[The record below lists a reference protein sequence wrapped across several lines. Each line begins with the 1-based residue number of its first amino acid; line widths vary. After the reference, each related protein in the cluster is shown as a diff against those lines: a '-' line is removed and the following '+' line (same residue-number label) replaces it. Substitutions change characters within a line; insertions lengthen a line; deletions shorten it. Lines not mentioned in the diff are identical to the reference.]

1 MRPLFIRGVKTIDI
15 ARRAEAERERQR
27 RYAAKRRQEE
37 AARVAAERKA
47 QEEEEHEQMVRAY
60 NLGSKLWWLARVVRR
75 DRTFEK
81 ACKIADILPEV
92 ARKLLQKPPT
102 DEWGAFYVG
111 PEVEYLRRR
120 LAGARVEWQ

>member
-1 MRPLFIRGVKTIDI
+1 MRPIFIRGVKTIDI

-27 RYAAKRRQEE
+27 RHAAKRRQEE
-37 AARVAAERKA
+37 AARKAEERKVKEA
-47 QEEEEHEQMVRAY
+47 EDHEQMVHAY
-60 NLGSKLWWLARVVRR
+60 NLGGKLWWLARMVRR

-81 ACKIADILPEV
+81 SCKIADILPDT

-102 DEWGAFYVG
+102 DEWGAFYVA

-120 LAGARVEWQ
+120 LAGARVDWQ